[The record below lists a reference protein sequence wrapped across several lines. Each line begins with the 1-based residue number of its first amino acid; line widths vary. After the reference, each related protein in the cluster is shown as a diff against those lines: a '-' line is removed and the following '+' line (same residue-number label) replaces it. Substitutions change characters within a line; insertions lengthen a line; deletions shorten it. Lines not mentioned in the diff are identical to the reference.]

1 MYVWM
6 YVCMYTMYVCMHM
19 YMYLYIYILVGTWVM
34 GLVAHI
40 MMYDRI
46 CHAVIEI
53 WLQMC

>member
-1 MYVWM
+1 M
-6 YVCMYTMYVCMHM
+6 YVCICICIYI
-19 YMYLYIYILVGTWVM
+19 YIYILVGTWVM

-53 WLQMC
+53 

>member
-1 MYVWM
+1 M
-6 YVCMYTMYVCMHM
+6 YVCMNVCMYVYYVCM
-19 YMYLYIYILVGTWVM
+19 YAYVYVFIYIYILVGTWVM

-53 WLQMC
+53 

>member
-1 MYVWM
+1 M
-6 YVCMYTMYVCMHM
+6 YVCILCMYVCIYIHM
-19 YMYLYIYILVGTWVM
+19 YMCIYVFIYIYILVGTWVM

-53 WLQMC
+53 